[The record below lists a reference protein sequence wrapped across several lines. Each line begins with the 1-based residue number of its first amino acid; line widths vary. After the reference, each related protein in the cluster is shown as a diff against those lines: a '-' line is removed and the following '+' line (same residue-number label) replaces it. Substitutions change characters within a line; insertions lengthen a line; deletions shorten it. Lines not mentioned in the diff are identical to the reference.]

1 MSQMVHSCRR
11 PCFFVDG
18 DHSSSA
24 NQVKN
29 NRLREAPLMFGLAA
43 FHRTRS
49 GLGGAQAA
57 LPTMTSVFASFM
69 VVTLPTAQS

>member
-1 MSQMVHSCRR
+1 
-11 PCFFVDG
+11 
-18 DHSSSA
+18 
-24 NQVKN
+24 
-29 NRLREAPLMFGLAA
+29 MFGLAA